1 MRSCFR
7 IVVPALV
14 AALFCSIATIVHA
27 AYPDRPVRVI
37 VVFPPGGSNDVTAR
51 IVFNK
56 MPDIVGQQFVIE
68 NRGGAAGSIGAAVVA
83 QSKADGYTLM
93 VQSTTHIANAFM
105 YKGKLPYD
113 TLGDFIGLT
122 PLARQV
128 AMLVVHPSMPV
139 KSIKELIAL
148 AKKQPGEI
156 LYGSSGLGSFVHLNM
171 ATFTSM
177 SKTKMVHVPYK
188 GGGPL
193 SIAMISGEVQ
203 VTASTIGSIFRHIK
217 AGKMRGLGVTSA
229 DRVKQFPNIPAIGE
243 VLPGFEFTAWV
254 GSFVPAGTP
263 QPIVNKLNADLK
275 KALADPGVA
284 KQLTNLT
291 LDPMYMTTDQFAAR
305 LKSDYARYENLMKEI
320 GVIK

>member
-1 MRSCFR
+1 MKSCFR
-7 IVVPALV
+7 IGMSALV
-14 AALFCSIATIVHA
+14 AALLCPIATIVQA
-27 AYPDRPVRVI
+27 AYPDHPVRVL

-56 MPDIVGQQFVIE
+56 MPAIAGQNFTIE

-83 QSKADGYTLM
+83 QSKPDGYTIM

-139 KSIKELIAL
+139 HSIKELIAL
-148 AKKQPGEI
+148 AKKEPGEI
-156 LYGSSGLGSFVHLNM
+156 NYGSSGLGSFVHLNM
-171 ATFTSM
+171 AMFTSE
-177 SKTKMVHVPYK
+177 SHTKMVHVPYK

-193 SIAMISGEVQ
+193 AIALISGEVQ
-203 VTASTIGSIFRHIK
+203 VTCSTVGSIFRYVK
-217 AGKMRGLGVTSA
+217 AGKMRGLGVSSPKRLT
-229 DRVKQFPNIPAIGE
+229 QFPNIPAISE
-243 VLPGFEFTAWV
+243 VIPGYEFTAWV

-263 QPIVNKLNADLK
+263 PAIVNKLNADLK
-275 KALADPGVA
+275 KALADPAVS

-291 LDPMYMTTDQFAAR
+291 LDPMYMTPAQFDKR
-305 LKSDYARYENLMKEI
+305 LKSDYVRYEKLMKDI

>member
-1 MRSCFR
+1 MKSCFR
-7 IVVPALV
+7 IGMSAIV
-14 AALFCSIATIVHA
+14 AALLFPIATIVNA
-27 AYPDRPVRVI
+27 AYPDHPVRVL

-56 MPDIVGQQFVIE
+56 MPEIVGQNFVIE

-83 QSKADGYTLM
+83 QSRADGYTIM

-113 TLGDFIGLT
+113 TLGDFVGLT

-128 AMLVVHPSMPV
+128 AMLVVHPSLPV
-139 KSIKELIAL
+139 NSVKELIAL
-148 AKKQPGEI
+148 AKKRPGEI

-171 ATFTSM
+171 AMFTSE
-177 SKTKMVHVPYK
+177 SHTKMIHVPYK

-193 SIAMISGEVQ
+193 SIALIAGEVQ
-203 VTASTIGSIFRHIK
+203 VTCSTVGSIFRYVK

-229 DRVKQFPNIPAIGE
+229 ERLKQFPNIPAISE
-243 VLPGFEFTAWV
+243 VIPGYEFTAWV
-254 GSFVPAGTP
+254 GSFVRAGTP
-263 QPIVNKLNADLK
+263 PAIVNKLNADLK
-275 KALADPGVA
+275 KALADPAVA

-291 LDPMYMTTDQFAAR
+291 LDPMYMTPEQFAAR
-305 LKSDYARYENLMKEI
+305 LKSDYARYETLMKSI

>member
-1 MRSCFR
+1 MKSCFR
-7 IVVPALV
+7 VVAAALV
-14 AALFCSIATIVHA
+14 AAFLLPIATIVNA

-83 QSKADGYTLM
+83 QSRPDGYTLM

-113 TLGDFIGLT
+113 TLKGFIGLT

-139 KSIKELIAL
+139 KSIKELVAL
-148 AKKQPGEI
+148 AKTRPGEI
-156 LYGSSGLGSFVHLNM
+156 LYGSSGLGSYVHLNM
-171 ATFTSM
+171 AMFTST
-177 SKTKMVHVPYK
+177 SGTKMIHVPYK

-193 SIAMISGEVQ
+193 SIAMIAGEVQ
-203 VTASTIGSIFRHIK
+203 VTASTVGSIYRHVK

-229 DRVKQFPNIPAIGE
+229 ERLKQFPNVPAISE
-243 VLPGFEFTAWV
+243 VFPGYEFTAWV

-263 QPIVNKLNADLK
+263 PEIVQKLNADLK

-305 LKSDYARYENLMKEI
+305 LKSDYVRYEGLMKEI

>member
-1 MRSCFR
+1 MKSCFR
-7 IVVPALV
+7 VVAAALV
-14 AALFCSIATIVHA
+14 AAFVLPIATIVNA

-83 QSKADGYTLM
+83 QSRPDGYTLM

-113 TLGDFIGLT
+113 TLKGFIGLT

-139 KSIKELIAL
+139 KSIKELVAL
-148 AKKQPGEI
+148 AKTRPGEI
-156 LYGSSGLGSFVHLNM
+156 LYGSSGLGSYVHLNM
-171 ATFTSM
+171 AMFTST
-177 SKTKMVHVPYK
+177 SGTKMIHVPYK

-193 SIAMISGEVQ
+193 SIAMIAGEVQ
-203 VTASTIGSIFRHIK
+203 VTASTVGSIYRHIK

-229 DRVKQFPNIPAIGE
+229 ERLKQFPDVPAISE
-243 VLPGFEFTAWV
+243 VFPGYEFTAWV

-263 QPIVNKLNADLK
+263 PEIVQKLNADLK

-305 LKSDYARYENLMKEI
+305 LKSDYVRYEGLMKEI